1 MEIVN
6 WWRGAVETDLREN
19 IIKLRNDNR
28 PRQAGASMH
37 SLCAGVNESQK
48 MDVFERYVELVDV
61 VSGPRRM
68 TPIHSQSND
77 RKGDLP
83 CDRSAT
89 NPPTGVA
96 GRCSVTGERLTG
108 VGHVSAHD
116 EGVDVSDCGQQ

>member
-6 WWRGAVETDLREN
+6 WWRGAVQADLREN

-28 PRQAGASMH
+28 PRQPGASMH

-68 TPIHSQSND
+68 TPHPLSKQ
-77 RKGDLP
+77 
-83 CDRSAT
+83 
-89 NPPTGVA
+89 
-96 GRCSVTGERLTG
+96 
-108 VGHVSAHD
+108 
-116 EGVDVSDCGQQ
+116 